1 MKKIKKILLNSR
13 YLHKLYY
20 SSGPIS
26 LVLQK
31 VKEYIYPEIKIDISK
46 YFNEINKAM
55 SSLNLNAF
63 PMFGTL
69 LCYYRDNDV
78 RNTDDY
84 DYAIIDLNA
93 DIDKVLIHLRPLGF
107 TLKSLSYVRIDD
119 QDRLV
124 ELSFDYK
131 GIRVDIFDLTYEGN
145 GIIHRC
151 PNFRTEKPKILLFK
165 KGITKTSYKSFFEVN
180 YDSFSLDW
188 DPRIGLNIPSKAYI
202 EDIFLRHYGR
212 DWNIPK
218 KENFIDF
225 KHYRFI
231 ESTSYCLLG
240 NDADLFLHL
249 KSSGLCKI

>member
-1 MKKIKKILLNSR
+1 MKKIKKMLMNNR
-13 YLHKLYY
+13 CLHKLYY

-26 LVLQK
+26 LALQK
-31 VKEYIYPEIKIDISK
+31 VKGYIYPEIKIDISK
-46 YFNEINKAM
+46 HFNEINYVI
-55 SSLNLNAF
+55 SCLNLNAF

-93 DIDKVLIHLRPLGF
+93 VIDNVLMHLRPLGF
-107 TLKSLSYVRIDD
+107 TLKSLSYVCIDG

-131 GIRVDIFDLTYEGN
+131 GIRVDIFDLSYESN
-145 GIIHRC
+145 RIVHRC
-151 PNFRTEKPKILLFK
+151 PNFRTEKPKLLFFK
-165 KGITKTSYKSFFEVN
+165 KGITKTLYKSFFEVK
-180 YDSFSLDW
+180 YESFSLDW
-188 DPRIGLNIPSKAYI
+188 DPRIGLNIPSSAYI
-202 EDIFLRHYGR
+202 EDIFLRHYGS
-212 DWNIPK
+212 DWNVPK

-225 KHYRFI
+225 KHYCFV
-231 ESTSYCLLG
+231 ENTSYCLLG

-249 KSSGLCKI
+249 KSSGLCKL